1 MNFNPFNPEN
11 FDQYKEALIER
22 LTRRDLDEQTQI
34 IDVARIALTMLRKT
48 DEAALRESIEYELK
62 VCNSEFVPRS

>member
-11 FDQYKEALIER
+11 FEQYKEAVIER
-22 LTRRDLDEQTQI
+22 LTRKDLTEQTQI

-48 DEAALRESIEYELK
+48 DELALRQSIEYELQ
-62 VCNSEFVPRS
+62 VCNGECVPRS